1 MQGNDN
7 MIKGDK
13 FILNTYEYK
22 SLEHV
27 PNDEELERFGSEG
40 WELCGILN
48 IDIKIIY
55 YFKRKCGE
63 LMGINMLSREKN
75 KKRVNK

>member
-1 MQGNDN
+1 

-13 FILNTYEYK
+13 FLLSTYEYK
-22 SLEHV
+22 TLDHI
-27 PNDEELERFGSEG
+27 PNDEELEGFGSEG

-48 IDIKIIY
+48 LDISNKTIY

-63 LMGINMLSREKN
+63 LMTIREIK
-75 KKRVNK
+75 VNKRDR

>member
-1 MQGNDN
+1 

-22 SLEHV
+22 TTLGHIL
-27 PNDEELERFGSEG
+27 NDEELENLGSEG

-63 LMGINMLSREKN
+63 LMTIR
-75 KKRVNK
+75 